1 MRKRLLLISLALV
14 TTVVMMAGNV
24 TEEQAL
30 NIARQFMQGKKI
42 QQQVQLHR
50 AASAGD
56 TPFYVFNVEQQGGF
70 VIVSAD
76 DRTVPILGYAD
87 QGSLEMD
94 KLPTNLRGWL
104 ESYAAQ
110 IQSLKGDAKAS
121 TAPRRAVGEAVAPLL
136 TCHWDQNEPYN
147 HRCDFYGGY
156 CMTGCVAT
164 AMAQVMYY
172 HKWPQTPTPTLPSYM
187 TNKNLGVDE
196 LPPTV
201 FKWDKMKDTYSE
213 NETGE
218 SADAVAEL
226 MRYCGQAVQMN
237 YRLDE
242 SGSNIYASVMTHY
255 FGYSQTARNVT
266 RTTYTALEWEKL
278 IYQEVA
284 NQRPVLYSGQ
294 SGDVGHQFVIDGYD
308 NQGLFHVNWGW
319 SGASDGYFSLSVL
332 NPYNRGIGGGSSENG
347 FTMEQDAII
356 GLQPDQGQAA
366 VTTLYCRSPYGFN
379 STYTRN
385 SSSEDFQISL
395 YASLVDF
402 GIWNVSYDHK
412 WVLYKDGE
420 PVKDLTIQSG
430 ISLEISSHYN
440 SYHFSEFSS
449 TLAFGAGLADGIY
462 ELRQMTSTP
471 NADQWQLCQYL
482 NNDYLLAEIS
492 GNTLTLK
499 YTSEIE
505 DAIQINQVTVSEKI
519 KEKRPATVLINW
531 TNKGYQRETPFFV
544 SLNGGFGGAA
554 SSFVEHGE
562 TGEVEIVFTNKS
574 TGNQTL
580 RISTDK
586 NGHNVVYEQEVTV
599 IAPQPQNLT
608 VDIAIE
614 GENAGTVQGS
624 TINAT
629 VAFTNEGS
637 NDYDDD
643 VVFYLY
649 PLAHNGYSFSGDP
662 IVVTKPL
669 KVAAGAKADVN
680 VQFPNLSVG
689 NYYLEAYY
697 YGLDL
702 SWAGSTMCAVGLLP
716 QKLSGSIQIEG
727 AVGETIEGTTINAT
741 VNFTNNGSNDYDD
754 EVLVTLYQLNESG
767 TDFVGDA
774 VEVSKPLKLSA
785 GAQGSVTVQFPDL
798 IAGRTY
804 YLVAYYYAPS
814 RTQAASAVC
823 TVGKVVNPVKLE
835 IQATIANATGTM
847 TGAVTSSVEGT
858 TAKLNLTLK
867 NTSTYDFDDQVMLYI
882 YNMAAGGNPQY
893 VKEQH
898 FTIQIPAGQTKV
910 VENYEIPNLEIG
922 KRYFAQVYYNTGGN
936 YEWAC
941 YTPYFEMV
949 NSSGNDPDPETK
961 KSPKEDVSVMITG
974 MNTKELGSQE
984 IEGTTAKVDIRLQ
997 NNANAT
1003 HNFRLDVVTYQVD
1016 LSPVYKLTEVKTNYI
1031 NVELAA
1037 GESKVINHEI
1047 TGLEIG
1053 KTYRSMMYFFTPEYD
1068 LQQIDNATINFKMVT
1083 PTGIQIVETDR
1094 KNDAPVYNLNGQ
1106 RVSPTH
1112 KGIVIRNGKK
1122 YFAK

>member
-1 MRKRLLLISLALV
+1 MKRILLIWTILATCL
-14 TTVVMMAGNV
+14 TMMAGNV
-24 TEEQAL
+24 TEQEAL
-30 NIARQFMQGKKI
+30 NIARQFLQGKLL
-42 QQQVQLHR
+42 QQQKQLRR

-76 DRTVPILGYAD
+76 DRTIPILGYAD
-87 QGSLEMD
+87 NGNLEMD
-94 KLPTNLRGWL
+94 KLPENARYWL

-110 IQSLKGDAKAS
+110 IKALGS
-121 TAPRRAVGEAVAPLL
+121 NVKTTQAPRRVVGSPVTPLL
-136 TCHWDQNEPYN
+136 TCHWDQGEPYN

-172 HKWPQTPTPTLPSYM
+172 HKWPQAATPTIPAYTTPKY
-187 TNKNLGVDE
+187 LGVGE
-196 LPPTV
+196 LAPTV
-201 FKWDKMKDTYSE
+201 FKWDKMKDTYSA

-226 MRYCGQAVQMN
+226 MRYCGQAVEMYYGLN
-237 YRLDE
+237 E
-242 SGSNIYASVMTHY
+242 SSASVYASVMTHY

-266 RTTYTALEWEKL
+266 RTNYTSLEWEKL

-284 NQRPVLYSGQ
+284 NQRPVIYSGQ

-440 SYHFSEFSS
+440 NYHFSEFSS

-544 SLNGGFGGAA
+544 SLGGDFMGAA

-562 TGEVEIVFTNKS
+562 TGEVEIVFTNKW

-580 RISTDK
+580 KISTDK
-586 NGHNVVYEQEVTV
+586 SGNNVIYEQEVTV
-599 IAPQPQNLT
+599 IARQPQNLT

-614 GENAGTVQGS
+614 GENAGAIQGS

-629 VAFTNEGS
+629 FTFTNEGP

-643 VVFYLY
+643 VEIYLF
-649 PLAHNGYSFSGDP
+649 PLSHDSYSFAGDP
-662 IVVTKPL
+662 IMVTKPL

-754 EVLVTLYQLNESG
+754 EVLVSLYQFNESG

-774 VEVSKPLKLSA
+774 VEVIKPLKLAA

-814 RTQAASAVC
+814 RTQAASATC
-823 TVGKVVNPVKLE
+823 TVGKVVYPVTLE
-835 IQATIANATGTM
+835 IQATVANGTM

-882 YNMAAGGNPQY
+882 YNMTAGGNPQY

-910 VENYEIPNLEIG
+910 VENYEITDLEID

-941 YTPYFEMV
+941 YTPYFDMV
-949 NSSGNDPDPETK
+949 NSSGTDPDPDPVSTN
-961 KSPKEDVSVMITG
+961 SPKDEVTLMITYI
-974 MNTKELGSQE
+974 NYKELGIHE
-984 IEGTTAKVDIRLQ
+984 IEGTTAKMDIRLT
-997 NNANAT
+997 NKANAT
-1003 HNFRLDVVTYQVD
+1003 HHFRLDVETYEQNAD
-1016 LSPVYKLTEVKTNYI
+1016 YTYTKVKTDYI
-1031 NVELAA
+1031 NVENLKAE
-1037 GESKVINHEI
+1037 ESRVINHEI

-1053 KTYRSMMYFFTPEYD
+1053 KTYRTMMYFFTPVYD
-1068 LQQIDNATINFKMVT
+1068 SQQINDGTINFKMVT
-1083 PTGIQIVETDR
+1083 PTGIQTVTSDLSS
-1094 KNDAPVYNLNGQ
+1094 DSPAYNLNGQ
-1106 RVSPTH
+1106 RVTSDH
-1112 KGIVIRNGKK
+1112 KGLIIRNGKK
-1122 YFAK
+1122 YVRK

>member
-1 MRKRLLLISLALV
+1 MKRLLLISLALV

-50 AASAGD
+50 APSAD
-56 TPFYVFNVEQQGGF
+56 QNPFYVFNAEQQGGF

-94 KLPTNLRGWL
+94 KLPENASYWL

-110 IQSLKGDAKAS
+110 IKALGS
-121 TAPRRAVGEAVAPLL
+121 NVKTTQAPRRVVGSPVTPLL

-242 SGSNIYASVMTHY
+242 SAAAVFASVMTHY
-255 FGYSQTARNVT
+255 FNYSQTAKDVT
-266 RTTYTALEWEKL
+266 RASYTTLEWERL
-278 IYQEVA
+278 MYQEVA
-284 NQRPVLYSGQ
+284 NQRPVLYGGRNEST
-294 SGDVGHQFVIDGYD
+294 GHQFVVDGYD
-308 NQGLFHVNWGW
+308 GQGLFHVNWGW
-319 SGASDGYFSLSVL
+319 GGYADGYFSLSIL
-332 NPYNRGIGGGSSENG
+332 NSDGHGIGGGSSENG
-347 FTMEQDAII
+347 YSMDQDAII
-356 GLQPDQGQAA
+356 GLQPDQGQAGVA
-366 VTTLYCRSPYGFN
+366 SLFCITPSFGNT
-379 STYTRN
+379 TYTR
-385 SSSEDFQISL
+385 SSSAESFTGINVTGTI
-395 YASLVDF
+395 VDF
-402 GIWNVSYDHK
+402 GLWSVNFDHK

-420 PVKDLTIQSG
+420 KIQDLQVQTG
-430 ISLEISSHYN
+430 LNLEISGSYN
-440 SYHFSEFSS
+440 YYHSCTVSS
-449 TLAFGAGLADGIY
+449 SLSFGAGLADGMY
-462 ELRQMTSTP
+462 ELREMVSLP
-471 NADQWQLCQYL
+471 GADQWELCQNQDKVQNRSTYF
-482 NNDYLLAEIS
+482 LLAEIS

-499 YTSEIE
+499 SSKIE
-505 DAIQINQVTVSEKI
+505 NAVHINQVSVNGKMTANRPVS
-519 KEKRPATVLINW
+519 VLVNW
-531 TNKGYQRETPFFV
+531 TNNGYNHETPFYV
-544 SLNGGFGGAA
+544 STENGRVGGA
-554 SSFVEHGE
+554 SSYVEHGE
-562 TGEVEIVFTNKS
+562 TGDVEIVFTPKYSGTYKLWINAS
-574 TGNQTL
+574 DVNYETEIT
-580 RISTDK
+580 ISD
-586 NGHNVVYEQEVTV
+586 
-599 IAPQPQNLT
+599 ALPQQLSAT
-608 VDIAIE
+608 IAIE
-614 GENAGTVQGS
+614 GENAGTIPGP

-629 VAFTNEGS
+629 VTFTNEGT

-643 VVFYLY
+643 VEIYLY
-649 PLAHNGYSFSGDP
+649 PLSHDGYSFAGDP
-662 IVVTKPL
+662 IMVTKPL

-823 TVGKVVNPVKLE
+823 TVGKVVYPVKLE
-835 IQATIANATGTM
+835 IQATVANGTM

-922 KRYFAQVYYNTGGN
+922 KRYFAQVYYNTAGN

-941 YTPYFEMV
+941 YTPYFDMV

-974 MNTKELGSQE
+974 MNTKELGSQD

-1016 LSPVYKLTEVKTNYI
+1016 LSPVYKLTEVKTDYI

-1094 KNDAPVYNLNGQ
+1094 RNDAPVYNLNGQ